1 MEELVM
7 HVEPSGLLR
16 RAQDRLAQGQ
26 ADLTRLAPGVG
37 AQPFQQ
43 AVAALGP
50 LTHYKHFPPACWA
63 LLEQTVQRHGPQAAH
78 GLLAV
83 AIWQGLV
90 DVLGAGRWQRLPPRV
105 QGHQARQFERL
116 LAQQPGDG
124 QWLTLDDDRFQKD
137 FGLATLRLYAA
148 GAQLVDPR
156 CGLARSILWRAGL
169 SGWMPALRMVADLRG
184 FGPML
189 QIHTH
194 TAYLAEFNEEGW
206 NECYRTCA
214 ELYRVHPEC
223 LGMFGGS
230 WFYDPALPPISPRLA
245 YLSDIPVAGGAHRV
259 LAETQGDFVQ
269 DAIAT
274 SPSRRKLFEAGS
286 YRPRSFIL
294 AWSRS
299 AQQRWAA
306 GHAGAAPVGDRS
318 A

>member
-1 MEELVM
+1 MSVD
-7 HVEPSGLLR
+7 PSGLLR
-16 RAQDRLAQGQ
+16 RAQDRLALGRSEL
-26 ADLTRLAPGVG
+26 ARLAPGVS
-37 AQPFQQ
+37 AQPMRQVS
-43 AVAALGP
+43 AMLGP
-50 LTHYKHFPPACWA
+50 RTHYKHFPADCQA
-63 LLEQTVQRHGPQAAH
+63 LVDQTAQRHGPQAVAA
-78 GLLAV
+78 LLAV
-83 AIWQGLV
+83 SIWQGLV
-90 DVLGAGRWQRLPPRV
+90 DVLGSGRWTSLPARV

-124 QWLTLDDDRFQKD
+124 QWQALSDDGFHKD

-148 GAQLVDPR
+148 AAQLVDPR
-156 CGLARSILWRAGL
+156 CGLARSIVWRAGVAGL
-169 SGWMPALRMVADLRG
+169 APAMRMVADLRG

-214 ELYRVHPEC
+214 ELYQLHPEC

-230 WFYDPALPPISPRLA
+230 WFYDPALPAISPRLA
-245 YLSDIPVAGGAHRV
+245 YLSEIPVAGGAHRV

-286 YRPRSFIL
+286 YHPRSFIL

-299 AQQRWAA
+299 SQQRWAA
-306 GHAGAAPVGDRS
+306 GHAGRASAGDGS